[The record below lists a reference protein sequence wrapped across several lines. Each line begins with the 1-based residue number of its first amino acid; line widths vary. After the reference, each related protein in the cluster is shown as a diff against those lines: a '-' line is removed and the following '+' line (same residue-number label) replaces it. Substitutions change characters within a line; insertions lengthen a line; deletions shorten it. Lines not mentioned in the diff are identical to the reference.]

1 MDAIMSLLQDF
12 DPARFM
18 PELNT
23 VLGWIELLARL
34 SVMAGPLLLLALGL
48 LSFLAP
54 PKEANHKLGFRALF
68 GMGSV
73 EAWQFTQRLAGVC
86 WTALGFLL
94 TVIMA
99 LICNSFRGLDTM
111 EMVQSAG
118 TCLLWEIGLI
128 VASYIA
134 INVTVFLRYDWKGNP
149 RSIKKNK

>member
-12 DPARFM
+12 DPAAFI

-34 SVMAGPLLLLALGL
+34 SVMVGPLILLALGL
-48 LSFLAP
+48 FSFLAP
-54 PKEANHKLGFRALF
+54 PKEANHKMGFRTLW

-73 EAWQFTQRLAGVC
+73 EAWQFTQRLAGIC

-94 TVIMA
+94 TVVMA

-111 EMVQSAG
+111 QMVQSAG

-128 VASYIA
+128 VASYIG
-134 INVTVFLRYDWKGNP
+134 INVTVIVRYDWKGNRRP
-149 RSIKKNK
+149 QKR

>member
-1 MDAIMSLLQDF
+1 MSLLQDF
-12 DPARFM
+12 DPASFI

-34 SVMAGPLLLLALGL
+34 SVMAGPLLLLAMGL

-54 PKEANHKLGFRALF
+54 PKKANHKLGFRAVY

-73 EAWQFTQRLAGVC
+73 EAWQFTQRLAGIC
-86 WTALGFLL
+86 WTVLGFLL

-99 LICNSFRGLDTM
+99 IICNSFRNLDTM

-128 VASYIA
+128 IASYIA
-134 INVTVFLRYDWKGNP
+134 INVVIGLRFDWKGNP
-149 RSIKKNK
+149 RPPKKAS

>member
-1 MDAIMSLLQDF
+1 MDAIMSLLQVF

-23 VLGWIELLARL
+23 VLGGIELLARL

-149 RSIKKNK
+149 RSIK